1 LDGEGKSPPTNYN
14 LTSFNAQ
21 SINSLESCLENNIE
35 QVGQK
40 RYWLLVFI
48 TFARRLFNQTVND
61 LVKCLVFVSKFGKL
75 IPSDSGNSNTS
86 NLFQFGFHLLD
97 NFCIKDISNTITFD
111 SIMREKDTQIYAI
124 IASSDSWARN
134 EILAKFPE
142 KQHQT
147 IMRGVSRLMEE
158 GLVKHEKIRGK
169 GKRPRYFVTEENTKN
184 KLLIRAI
191 EGNKK
196 NYKIIK
202 APITQRNLSQLITQ
216 STKFY
221 RKEIVMR
228 NFKDMQDFI
237 FYHLAKSTHCLR
249 WISQITWA
257 IHSGM
262 LGDSQS
268 NITLAYRNRARYE
281 EFLQQI
287 IYNLKEADPKAMKAI
302 TQAIYHIL
310 VDNPVIDE
318 LTVSSGKGKVF
329 LQLNKGQ
336 KFKVY
341 P

>member
-1 LDGEGKSPPTNYN
+1 VKFLPNYQNRIKRKPCEHVFSVLD
-14 LTSFNAQ
+14 
-21 SINSLESCLENNIE
+21 
-35 QVGQK
+35 
-40 RYWLLVFI
+40 
-48 TFARRLFNQTVND
+48 
-61 LVKCLVFVSKFGKL
+61 
-75 IPSDSGNSNTS
+75 
-86 NLFQFGFHLLD
+86 
-97 NFCIKDISNTITFD
+97 
-111 SIMREKDTQIYAI
+111 
-124 IASSDSWARN
+124 
-134 EILAKFPE
+134 
-142 KQHQT
+142 
-147 IMRGVSRLMEE
+147 
-158 GLVKHEKIRGK
+158 EKIGGK

-184 KLLIRAI
+184 KLLIRAV

-202 APITQRNLSQLITQ
+202 APITQRNLSQLIT
-216 STKFY
+216 SSIKFY

-237 FYHLAKSTHCLR
+237 FYHLAVSTDCLR
-249 WISQITWA
+249 WMSQITWA

-262 LGDSQS
+262 LGDSNS
-268 NITLAYRNRARYE
+268 NITLAYRNRERYE

-287 IYNLKEADPKAMKAI
+287 IYNLKKADPKAMKVI

-318 LTVSSGKGKVF
+318 FTVSSGKGKVY